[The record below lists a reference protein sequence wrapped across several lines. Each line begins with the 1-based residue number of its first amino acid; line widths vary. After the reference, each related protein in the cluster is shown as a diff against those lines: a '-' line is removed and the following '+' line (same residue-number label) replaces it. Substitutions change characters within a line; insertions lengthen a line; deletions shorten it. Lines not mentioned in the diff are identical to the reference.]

1 MRQGSLAVIIY
12 SDRLVLTLS
21 ALCTSTISHLILL
34 KGLRQILSIRPIFQ
48 IRKMKHQNRAQG
60 HKPVG
65 QDWNQ
70 IRRTEFGAQ
79 APNALTS

>member
-12 SDRLVLTLS
+12 SDRLVLTPR
-21 ALCTSTISHLILL
+21 ALCTSTISHLVL
-34 KGLRQILSIRPIFQ
+34 KGLSQILSIRPIFQ

-65 QDWNQ
+65 QDLNQ
-70 IRRTEFGAQ
+70 SRRTEFGAQ